1 MVENSIKNIDQI
13 IDFPEKTSDK
23 DLNYLFDLSI
33 KNSYSGIC
41 FLMIAK
47 VIKAQN
53 RTGLDNILKSAALR
67 SNNRTQLFN
76 IINGVSKKNEI
87 YSNELINDKSQ
98 NLENKDIEKSSE
110 NVTENNEDQVF
121 LQNNIYNN
129 LISNELINEI
139 ENSTSKI
146 EEEEEIS
153 IEVDNETEFTFERWL
168 YKSAPKEK
176 SNKER
181 TVDEILRSLENRKTQ
196 KEKKQFFSA
205 SDTAKKSLEENHT
218 MDTETL
224 AEVYVK
230 QGNYPKAIAIYEQLM
245 LSIPE
250 KKLLFASRIKY
261 INQKTKL

>member
-1 MVENSIKNIDQI
+1 MVENSIKNIAQI

-23 DLNYLFDLSI
+23 DLNFLFDLSI
-33 KNSYSGIC
+33 KHSYSGIC
-41 FLMIAK
+41 YLIIAK
-47 VIKAQN
+47 IIKAQN

-76 IINGVSKKNEI
+76 IINSESKEDKN
-87 YSNELINDKSQ
+87 YSNKLINTESQ
-98 NLENKDIEKSSE
+98 NSENKDIEKTPE
-110 NVTENNEDQVF
+110 NFIENNEDQIF

-129 LISNELINEI
+129 LISNELVNEI

-146 EEEEEIS
+146 NEEEQIS
-153 IEVDNETEFTFERWL
+153 IKVDSETEFTFERWL
-168 YKSAPKEK
+168 YKSSPKEK

-181 TVDEILRSLENRKTQ
+181 NVDEILKSLEERKSL
-196 KEKKQFFSA
+196 KERKQFFSA
-205 SDTAKKSLEENHT
+205 SDSAKKSLEENHT

>member
-13 IDFPEKTSDK
+13 IDCPEKTSDK

-33 KNSYSGIC
+33 KHSYSGIC
-41 FLMIAK
+41 FLIIAK
-47 VIKAQN
+47 IIKAQN

-76 IINGVSKKNEI
+76 IINGESKENEN
-87 YSNELINDKSQ
+87 YSNELINAESQ
-98 NLENKDIEKSSE
+98 NSKKREIEKTQE
-110 NVTENNEDQVF
+110 NDEDQLF

-129 LISNELINEI
+129 LISNELVNEI
-139 ENSTSKI
+139 ENSTSKMHK
-146 EEEEEIS
+146 EEEIS
-153 IEVDNETEFTFERWL
+153 VKVDSETAFTFERWL
-168 YKSAPKEK
+168 YKAAPKEK

-181 TVDEILRSLENRKTQ
+181 SVDEILRSLENRKTH

-205 SDTAKKSLEENHT
+205 SESAKKSLEENHT
-218 MDTETL
+218 TDTETL